1 MTDRLVWLLI
11 ALFGLLLVAG
21 LVILGIDLRRA
32 AKTGPKWKRQ
42 LLGAALVLL
51 GIAGLWQFGTSDEPA
66 GGGGDGAGGAGGT
79 ATGSGGRE
87 DFPEW
92 RRLVAVW
99 AEAEAVA
106 SGGRGPNPFDRKGK
120 QRLLEDLTAAAGDVD
135 ALAQAGKLDA
145 SEAGLLRED
154 LKALTIGVG
163 NKRPV
168 EERSMACYRP
178 MLVIPA
184 RESAERLAARLP
196 FLEKLASSE
205 KLHPAVVQKALVSV
219 ERDLAVLADEKSLTH
234 FSAAERAK
242 AEETGAAVRAAVE
255 KGRARLA
262 GDEPQARLEQSSD
275 LRAVVGA
282 WAYAK
287 PLATS
292 GKSTTAERRAA
303 DEKLAAAKAAIGR
316 LVQTG
321 ELSSAEAELLKVE
334 ATNIREDIYRGPPT
348 DRMVKCYISISTT
361 PARRSLG
368 RLAQRLPLIEKLAA
382 GGKLNAAACE
392 KIIAAVRADLGVLAH
407 EELRAEMINKHG
419 LSDVPRVD
427 TAQARKVSEAAE
439 AALARLRARLGAAAG
454 RGD

>member
-79 ATGSGGRE
+79 ATGSGGLE

-106 SGGRGPNPFDRKGK
+106 SGGRGAYPFDKRGK

-135 ALAQAGKLDA
+135 ILAQAGRLDA

-154 LKALTIGVG
+154 LRLLVAGVEG
-163 NKRPV
+163 KRST
-168 EERSMACYRP
+168 EMRMATCYEP
-178 MLVIPA
+178 MMVIPA
-184 RESAERLAARLP
+184 RDSAERLAARLP
-196 FLEKLASSE
+196 LLERLAAAE
-205 KLHPAVVQKALVSV
+205 RLHPAVVRKVLVSV
-219 ERDLAVLADEKSLTH
+219 ERDLAVLTEDKSFVHL
-234 FSAAERAK
+234 SAAERAK
-242 AEETGAAVRAAVE
+242 AEETGAAARAAGGRV
-255 KGRARLA
+255 RARLA
-262 GDEPQARLEQSSD
+262 GGKPQARLEQSSD
-275 LRAVVGA
+275 WRAVVGA

-303 DEKLAAAKAAIGR
+303 DEKLEAAKVAIGR
-316 LVQTG
+316 LV
-321 ELSSAEAELLKVE
+321 EADVLSLPEAELLRADAADIHK
-334 ATNIREDIYRGPPT
+334 DIYREPPT
-348 DRMVKCYISISTT
+348 DNRVMCYAMMYT
-361 PARRSLG
+361 PPAQRSLD
-368 RLAQRLPLIEKLAA
+368 RLSKRLPLLEKLAA
-382 GGKLNAAACE
+382 GGKLNPAACE
-392 KIIAAVRADLGVLAH
+392 KIIAAAEADLAVLSRK
-407 EELRAEMINKHG
+407 EELVHLPPGEKEKTSTTRDAVRSAVE
-419 LSDVPRVD
+419 
-427 TAQARKVSEAAE
+427 
-439 AALARLRARLGAAAG
+439 RLRARLGAPAR